1 MKSISRLV
9 LASSICVIMLV
20 SCKKS
25 SAAAEESLTE
35 LSITTADTLSSQ
47 AAVEKKGETRKFV
60 RKADLKFK
68 VKNVAQ
74 ATYAIE
80 NAVNR
85 FGGFVTYTN
94 LQSTISEK
102 VETKISQ
109 DSLLETTK
117 FTVDNNLILRIPN
130 TRLDTL
136 LKTIAKQIDFLDYRL
151 IKADDVSL
159 QMIGNQMTQNRHTKQ
174 QKRTEKAIDTKGK
187 KLTEI
192 SHAEDEL
199 ANKAEQNDYSKIE
212 NLSLQDQVNFSTLTL
227 VIYQRESTKREIV
240 ARANDSYRSSF
251 IVRLQDALKSGWY
264 MIQDVITVIT
274 QLWALL
280 LIALLGF
287 LLYKKH
293 LKK

>member
-1 MKSISRLV
+1 MNPIPRLV
-9 LASSICVIMLV
+9 LTSSVCAIMLV

-35 LSITTADTLSSQ
+35 SLIATADTLSSQ
-47 AAVEKKGETRKFV
+47 AAVEKKGETRKFL

-74 ATYAIE
+74 STYAIE

-102 VETKISQ
+102 AETKISQ

-159 QMIGNQMTQNRHTKQ
+159 QMMANQMTQNRNAKQ

-199 ANKAEQNDYSKIE
+199 ANKAEQNDNSKIE

-227 VIYQRESTKREIV
+227 EIYQRESTKREMV
-240 ARANDSYRSSF
+240 ARDNDSYRSSF
-251 IVRLQDALKSGWY
+251 IIRLQDALKSGWY
-264 MIQDVITVIT
+264 MIQDVITVII

-287 LLYKKH
+287 LLYKKY